1 MPLPTVRA
9 GVGNPPSPP
18 RAEGS
23 PRGGAS
29 IPDVR
34 LYILGKVRTLLE
46 LADEQWAN
54 VGWTGYEYDTVMIN
68 SATAES
74 TKTVSEVESF
84 LGDL

>member
-1 MPLPTVRA
+1 MPIYL
-9 GVGNPPSPP
+9 
-18 RAEGS
+18 
-23 PRGGAS
+23 
-29 IPDVR
+29 
-34 LYILGKVRTLLE
+34 LLGKDRTLLE

-54 VGWTGYEYDTVMIN
+54 VGWTGYDTVMIN